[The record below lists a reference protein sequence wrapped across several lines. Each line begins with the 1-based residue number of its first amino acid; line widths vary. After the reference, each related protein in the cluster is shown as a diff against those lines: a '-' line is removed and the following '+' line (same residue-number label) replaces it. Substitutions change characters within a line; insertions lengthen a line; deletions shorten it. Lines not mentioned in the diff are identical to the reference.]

1 MCLFDSFYL
10 IFLYFGVFYSVFSIV
25 LFFAGSSCLS
35 LYNIVFKGAIKIKFT
50 NDMGKTL
57 LLVKG
62 LRRVAFTDLM
72 KKAAAADGGWLVWV
86 AML

>member
-1 MCLFDSFYL
+1 M
-10 IFLYFGVFYSVFSIV
+10 
-25 LFFAGSSCLS
+25 S